1 MCNYADD
8 NALYAYSRDFHQVQ
22 EYFKKTLEI
31 SVNWTCDNYMV
42 LNFRKYEFMNFGK
55 INETEVFTYHEIRLK
70 KILLRNYLVLQ

>member
-8 NALYAYSRDFHQVQ
+8 NALYAYGRDFHQVQ

-42 LNFRKYEFMNFGK
+42 LNFRKSEFRNFGK
-55 INETEVFTYHEIRLK
+55 INDTEVFTYHEIRLK